1 MASRATHLLL
11 AIGLLLLIGAT
22 PFPVRFAGELKA
34 AQTALSAGRPELALP
49 QLQSALVREPAMARV
64 SLKAIETALRANRP
78 DLALGQ
84 IQSLPAPVRSMPQVD
99 CYMAQAETQM
109 AAWHAALVAADAAG
123 PLCVEPLFALQALA
137 NEMVLEGNYP
147 VARSLLTELAA
158 RMPQEAP
165 LQAQLGLL
173 LAVDQPD
180 RALARLSLAG
190 QLDPQ
195 LALPQDLIETIQAV
209 LEQGDPAYALAQ
221 IGQSLARNNQWPL
234 AAQAFGAALEIEPTY
249 TEARAYYGLALDRSG
264 LDGLNQLERAIEE
277 APTAALPQQ
286 LLGKHWRSVGDAPRA
301 LQAFE
306 AAAVLAPDDP
316 ILAADLG
323 AAYAAVGD
331 LPAAE
336 QAFVRAA
343 QLAPDDPVMW
353 QLLAHF
359 TVDYEYKL
367 PQLGIPSARR
377 AVAIRPDASEALDLL
392 GYAYY
397 LNGDWELAERFI
409 ALAAGADPYAAPPLY
424 HLGLLQIS
432 RGELAEG
439 KQTLRLALGL
449 DPDGRVGRL
458 AQRSLENLP

>member
-1 MASRATHLLL
+1 MA
-11 AIGLLLLIGAT
+11 
-22 PFPVRFAGELKA
+22 FEA
-34 AQTALSAGRPELALP
+34 A
-49 QLQSALVREPAMARV
+49 LQA
-64 SLKAIETALRANRP
+64 KRP

-84 IQSLPAPVRSMPQVD
+84 IRSLPAPARNSAQVD
-99 CYMAQAETQM
+99 CYRAQAETQL
-109 AAWHAALVAADAAG
+109 AAWHAALAAADAAG
-123 PLCVEPLFALQALA
+123 PQCVEPLVALRGLA
-137 NEMVLEGNYP
+137 NEMVDERNYT
-147 VARSLLTELAA
+147 VARSLLNELAT

-173 LAVDQPD
+173 LAVEQPD

-195 LALPQDLIETIQAV
+195 LPLPSDLVETIQAG

-234 AAQAFGAALEIEPTY
+234 AAQAFEAALEIEPTY

-264 LDGLNQLERAIEE
+264 LDGLDQLERAIEE

-286 LLGKHWRSVGDAPRA
+286 LLGKHWRSLGDAPRA

-306 AAAVLAPDDP
+306 AAAALAPDDP

-336 QAFVRAA
+336 HAFVRAA
-343 QLAPDDPVMW
+343 QLAPDDPIMW
-353 QLLAHF
+353 QLLAQF

-367 PQLGIPSARR
+367 PQLGIPAARR

-397 LNGDWELAERFI
+397 LNGDWELAERF
-409 ALAAGADPYAAPPLY
+409 LARAAAADPQAAPPLY

-432 RGELAEG
+432 RGELTEG
-439 KQTLRLALGL
+439 KQTLQLALGL
-449 DPDGRVGRL
+449 DPDGRVGHL